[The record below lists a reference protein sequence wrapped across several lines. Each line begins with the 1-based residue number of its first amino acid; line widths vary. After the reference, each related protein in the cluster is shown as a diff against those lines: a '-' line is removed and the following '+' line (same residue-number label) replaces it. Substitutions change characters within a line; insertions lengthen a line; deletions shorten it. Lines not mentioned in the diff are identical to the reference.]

1 MLEFPVNKTVILG
14 LIPTNNAQ
22 LEDEDVLKERIL
34 KTAEIIAEGSVSKEE
49 ALKQIGISL
58 RCGFSSIVEAP
69 HVGGD

>member
-1 MLEFPVNKTVILG
+1 M
-14 LIPTNNAQ
+14 
-22 LEDEDVLKERIL
+22 LKERIL